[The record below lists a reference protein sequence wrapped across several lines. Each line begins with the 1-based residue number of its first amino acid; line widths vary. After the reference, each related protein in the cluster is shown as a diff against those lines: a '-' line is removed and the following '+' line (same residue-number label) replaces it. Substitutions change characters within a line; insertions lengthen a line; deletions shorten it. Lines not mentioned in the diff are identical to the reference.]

1 MSLSGNPKI
10 ALVLP
15 ALIPALMTVL
25 LAGLGIHIEMK
36 LGNIWKLRAK
46 AALKL
51 SFPKESGGLEHED
64 SDWG

>member
-1 MSLSGNPKI
+1 
-10 ALVLP
+10 
-15 ALIPALMTVL
+15 MTVL

-51 SFPKESGGLEHED
+51 IFPKESGGLEHED
-64 SDWG
+64 SD